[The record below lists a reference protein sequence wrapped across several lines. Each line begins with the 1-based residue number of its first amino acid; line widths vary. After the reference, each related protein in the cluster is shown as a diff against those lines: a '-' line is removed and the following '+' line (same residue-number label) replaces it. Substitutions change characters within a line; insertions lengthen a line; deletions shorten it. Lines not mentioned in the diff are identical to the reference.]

1 MTHPQAN
8 TSEPVGTSPATPP
21 FGRKAKRVRAKLRT
35 VQDTAALLATIIR
48 EARSGITSTE
58 DMSRFANALSILAK
72 LIEGGD
78 MEARIERLEAVAAG
92 RGVRTGLQ

>member
-1 MTHPQAN
+1 MTNPQTNSSA
-8 TSEPVGTSPATPP
+8 PVGNPPLTPP
-21 FGRKAKRVRAKLRT
+21 FGRKAKRVRAKLRS

-78 MEARIERLEAVAAG
+78 MAARLDALERAAASRMG
-92 RGVRTGLQ
+92 RASVQ

>member
-8 TSEPVGTSPATPP
+8 SPTAAGVAPGTPP
-21 FGRKAKRVRAKLRT
+21 FGRKPRRVRAKLKS

-78 MEARIERLEAVAAG
+78 MEARIERLEVAAAS
-92 RGVRTGLQ
+92 RGARAGLQ

>member
-1 MTHPQAN
+1 M
-8 TSEPVGTSPATPP
+8 
-21 FGRKAKRVRAKLRT
+21 
-35 VQDTAALLATIIR
+35 QDTAALLATIIR

-78 MEARIERLEAVAAG
+78 MAARLDALERAAAS
-92 RGVRTGLQ
+92 RSQPARAGLQ